1 MYVLNLAEDNRILSI
16 WDVIEGQ
23 NYTGMP
29 IVEKRPEDLVPADA
43 TEEEKDAYNY
53 LYVNGEYVYDPIP
66 KEDPVDPETTEYV
79 SYDEMAAAIKEGV
92 NSYNG

>member
-23 NYTGMP
+23 DYTGKP
-29 IVEKRPEDLVPADA
+29 IVEKRPEDLMPVDA
-43 TEEEKDAYNY
+43 TKEEKDAHNY
-53 LYVNGEYVYDPIP
+53 FYIDGEYIYDPIP
-66 KEDPVDPETTEYV
+66 KEDPTEPTEYV